1 MKIIVALIISMF
13 LVHPDA
19 KILGA
24 LVYNDRTI
32 KVEGEEAASVLR
44 ALEDDLGVLMTV
56 YWKKKERT
64 GCDKTKEITL
74 HLSNQSALVVL
85 ERITQQLGNDESEAT
100 WQLRDGV
107 VEVGLKSKLMQKQFH
122 RLETYPI
129 MDLVFNVR
137 SFAVTE
143 RGNGSGSIESALQ
156 KQQRID
162 EIIEKITKFVEPEVW
177 EQNGGDC
184 TITNYNET
192 LLVRAPNF
200 VHRQLGGYPFA
211 PVKPD
216 DVPARSVQFNGNR
229 TSVTINNN

>member
-44 ALEDDLGVLMTV
+44 TFEDDLGVLMTV

-107 VEVGLKSKLMQKQFH
+107 VEVGLKSKLM
-122 RLETYPI
+122 
-129 MDLVFNVR
+129 
-137 SFAVTE
+137 
-143 RGNGSGSIESALQ
+143 
-156 KQQRID
+156 
-162 EIIEKITKFVEPEVW
+162 
-177 EQNGGDC
+177 
-184 TITNYNET
+184 
-192 LLVRAPNF
+192 
-200 VHRQLGGYPFA
+200 
-211 PVKPD
+211 
-216 DVPARSVQFNGNR
+216 
-229 TSVTINNN
+229 